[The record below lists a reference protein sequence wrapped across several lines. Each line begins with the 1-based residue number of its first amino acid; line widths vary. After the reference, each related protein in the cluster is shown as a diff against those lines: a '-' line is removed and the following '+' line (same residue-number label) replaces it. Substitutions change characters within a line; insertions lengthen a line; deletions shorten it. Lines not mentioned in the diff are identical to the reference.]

1 MNKEKLKK
9 IIEKPDN
16 INEFSEKI
24 GINRSYFY
32 QFRKLESDITVS
44 ILEKIAEY
52 FNVPV
57 SYFFDEEP
65 QITDEKVKEIIKE
78 NEYLKQVNEIR
89 EKQVEQMQQTID
101 LLNKMLDK

>member
-1 MNKEKLKK
+1 MNKEKLKR
-9 IIEKPDN
+9 IIEKPGN

-65 QITDEKVKEIIKE
+65 QITDEKIKEIIKE
-78 NEYLKQVNEIR
+78 NDYLKQVNEIR

-101 LLNKMLDK
+101 LLKKMLDK

>member
-1 MNKEKLKK
+1 MNVEKLKK
-9 IIEKPDN
+9 LYDN
-16 INEFSEKI
+16 LPKKGEFSEKL
-24 GINRSYFY
+24 GINYSYI
-32 QFRKLESDITVS
+32 KKIVS
-44 ILEKIAEY
+44 GENNPSVKTLEKIAEY

-65 QITDEKVKEIIKE
+65 QITDEKIKEIIKE

-101 LLNKMLDK
+101 LLKKMLDK